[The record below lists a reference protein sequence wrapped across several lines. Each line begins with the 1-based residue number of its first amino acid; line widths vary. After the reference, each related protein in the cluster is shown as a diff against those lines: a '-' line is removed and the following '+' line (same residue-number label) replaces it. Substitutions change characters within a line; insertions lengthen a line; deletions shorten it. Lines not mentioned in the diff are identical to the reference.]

1 MLFKG
6 SFAGREKGILR
17 TLFLVAGITK
27 GARNPRS
34 TTPRTDRRYKYLY
47 IKKKLRYSLV
57 PLFVKPF
64 GGFQGYKKAK
74 NKSKSEMFFFRPP
87 A

>member
-1 MLFKG
+1 LQALQKE
-6 SFAGREKGILR
+6 RETLEALRPELTEGTNIYIL
-17 TLFLVAGITK
+17 K
-27 GARNPRS
+27 
-34 TTPRTDRRYKYLY
+34 
-47 IKKKLRYSLV
+47 KKKLRYSLV